1 MLYVNRFRR
10 IFTVTLV
17 CGWIVSV
24 CFYQVNSGWA
34 ATRSEA
40 LAMWQGA
47 VKEQLVDF
55 VFDVSTPGHTDFIPA
70 NDRVAVFD
78 MDGTLM
84 SEKPVYYVYDVAIHY
99 LNEHCH
105 EIALKGPEY
114 GALCAAARN
123 MDFAYFDQH
132 LEDLFVLPFEGKTYA
147 FYRDYCRHVF
157 ETTIN
162 PLKKRPLKELIFR
175 PMIELIDLLHERDFS
190 VYVVS
195 GSLQF
200 SIMAISEKYLH
211 VDESRCIGSMV
222 AATAEREG
230 KKTIF
235 KRGELSPPTNLSE
248 GKAIRIMMRTGQA
261 PVLAIG
267 NSGGDAWM
275 LAFTASSPY
284 RTYTGI
290 IDHDDPREF
299 VYHKDKLLK
308 MARENNWTIISMK
321 ENFKTI
327 YGDH

>member
-1 MLYVNRFRR
+1 
-10 IFTVTLV
+10 
-17 CGWIVSV
+17 
-24 CFYQVNSGWA
+24 
-34 ATRSEA
+34 
-40 LAMWQGA
+40 
-47 VKEQLVDF
+47 
-55 VFDVSTPGHTDFIPA
+55 
-70 NDRVAVFD
+70 
-78 MDGTLM
+78 M

-123 MDFAYFDQH
+123 MDVAYFDQH

-175 PMIELIDLLHERDFS
+175 PMIELIDLLHERDFN

-248 GKAIRIMMRTGQA
+248 GKAIRTMMRTGQA

-267 NSGGDAWM
+267 NSEGDAWM
-275 LAFTASSPY
+275 LSFTASSPY
-284 RTYTGI
+284 RYWVLGTGYWVLVRGSGFDQEPVSEKI
-290 IDHDDPREF
+290 VGDELQQAW
-299 VYHKDKLLK
+299 VLLPK
-308 MARENNWTIISMK
+308 FPVSSFQFHNPITVP
-321 ENFKTI
+321 
-327 YGDH
+327 